1 MFRQARWDEPLA
13 IAKSSKGKRG
23 FSIPSVED
31 QSLNVS
37 QELLR
42 KREPRLPELS
52 ESEVV
57 QHYLRLSQQNYG
69 VDMGIYPLGSCTMK
83 YNPKLLDRMVAS
95 PKIQDLHAMQDSD
108 SVQGILGMLHEL
120 SQWLGEIVG
129 LDAVSLQPAAGAH
142 GEFTGAMIMRA
153 HHKLNGE
160 LGKRDEIIVPDS
172 AHGTNP
178 ASAAMAGFKV
188 VELPSDR
195 NGCVDLEALRAS
207 LSPRTAGL
215 MLTNPNTLGIFEA
228 NILQIAELVHKAG
241 GLLYYDG
248 ANLNAMLGKAKPGRM
263 GFDVVHINIHK
274 TFATPHGGGGPG
286 SGPIAVSKELERFL
300 PVPAVERDGNRYYL
314 DFDRPDSIGKIHG
327 FWGNSAVLV
336 RAYAYIMMMGRQG
349 LEEAAEVAVLN
360 ANYLARRLAQA
371 RGLELPYAHRVR
383 KHEFVLSAGRMKR
396 ETGVTAI
403 DLAKRLLDF
412 GVHAPTVYFPLIV
425 DEAIMIEPTETASKE
440 GLDRAAAAFFRV
452 SEEAYS
458 NPDIVK
464 NSPRNT
470 TVTRI
475 DEARASHPK
484 TIRLT
489 WREIQTDLKT

>member
-1 MFRQARWDEPLA
+1 
-13 IAKSSKGKRG
+13 
-23 FSIPSVED
+23 
-31 QSLNVS
+31 
-37 QELLR
+37 
-42 KREPRLPELS
+42 
-52 ESEVV
+52 
-57 QHYLRLSQQNYG
+57 
-69 VDMGIYPLGSCTMK
+69 
-83 YNPKLLDRMVAS
+83 
-95 PKIQDLHAMQDSD
+95 
-108 SVQGILGMLHEL
+108 
-120 SQWLGEIVG
+120 
-129 LDAVSLQPAAGAH
+129 
-142 GEFTGAMIMRA
+142 
-153 HHKLNGE
+153 
-160 LGKRDEIIVPDS
+160 
-172 AHGTNP
+172 
-178 ASAAMAGFKV
+178 
-188 VELPSDR
+188 
-195 NGCVDLEALRAS
+195 
-207 LSPRTAGL
+207 